1 MRQSIADMPVEG
13 ITAEEEYLKN
23 PDLKREDIVML
34 NEWVKTQEQLP
45 PISEAKLILFHHSC
59 YYEMEATKS
68 CILVYYRMRKN
79 TPEFFWNRDVT
90 SPELK
95 ESCKVLRFGC
105 QAVKTPD
112 GYQIIHHG
120 LQDYESSKYK
130 LQDVGKLI
138 VMAMD
143 ACLYCEGTVPGYII
157 IIDLKGLGIGH
168 LSKIRPKIVAKILEY
183 IQDGNPIRLKAVH
196 VVNANS
202 LVDKIMFLIKPF
214 MKRELYE
221 LLHFHYG
228 GFEEVHK
235 VLPKYCL
242 PSDFG
247 GELQSCAELHEKF
260 VEWMAKLAPTF
271 LEEQKEIHG
280 GATTPTTPTS
290 STWSNWFPFT

>member
-95 ESCKVLRFGC
+95 ESCKVLYGACLPLRD
-105 QAVKTPD
+105 PN
-112 GYQIIHHG
+112 GYYITYLA
-120 LQDYESSKYK
+120 LQDYDYSKFK
-130 LQDVGKLI
+130 LGDAVKL
-138 VMAMD
+138 VFMAVD
-143 ACLYCEGTVPGYII
+143 AILNCEGTSPGHIVLI
-157 IIDLKGLGIGH
+157 NIEGARLGH
-168 LSKIRPKIVAKILEY
+168 LTKFTPRLVKKLFEF
-183 IQDGNPIRLKAVH
+183 IQEGIPIRLKAIH
-196 VVNANS
+196 VINS
-202 LVDKIMFLIKPF
+202 FSIVDKFMILARPFIK
-214 MKRELYE
+214 KELLE
-221 LLHFHYG
+221 ILHFHYG